1 MRPLSRLAIL
11 LTSGVFLA
19 AADAPP
25 PPPPAPPP
33 APPSAPAAAPA
44 SDVVAQR
51 GDAKLMT
58 ADIRDALSRID
69 SGVRDQL
76 LANPQA
82 LQEFVKE
89 RMIRQILL
97 VEARNAKYDQNPDA
111 MARAK
116 DAMDTAMVQLWLAS
130 RAQVDPAYPS
140 QAELQAAYEANKA
153 RFVIP
158 AQYHVQQIAI
168 LVPPTASKE
177 VEAEALKKAKDA
189 RAQVAKPKADFAE
202 IAKKMSQ
209 DPNSASKGG
218 DLGWLREDQILA
230 PVREVLRGLAENGIS
245 EPVRGADS
253 FHVVKL
259 LGTKPQSIAPLEQ
272 VKTDL
277 IAALRRAR
285 AQQETN
291 AYLEALLKSQPVQL
305 NDIGLADRLKAA
317 K

>member
-1 MRPLSRLAIL
+1 MRPLSRLAVL
-11 LTSGVFLA
+11 LTTGVFLA

-25 PPPPAPPP
+25 PAAAPPATT
-33 APPSAPAAAPA
+33 PA

-51 GDAKLMT
+51 GDVKLMT
-58 ADIRDALSRID
+58 ADIRDALNRID
-69 SGVRDQL
+69 AGVRDQL

-97 VEARNAKYDQNPDA
+97 IEARNAKYDQNPEA

-116 DAMDTAMVQLWLAS
+116 DATDTAMVQLWLAS
-130 RAQVDPAYPS
+130 RAQLDPAYPS

-153 RFVIP
+153 RFLIP

-168 LVPPTASKE
+168 LVAVNASKE
-177 VEAEALKKAKDA
+177 VEAEALKKARDA
-189 RAQVAKPKADFAE
+189 RAQVVKPKADFAE
-202 IAKKMSQ
+202 IAKKISQ

-230 PVREVLRGLAENGIS
+230 PVREVLRGLAENGIGD
-245 EPVRGADS
+245 PVRGADS
-253 FHVVKL
+253 FQVVKL
-259 LGTKPQSIAPLEQ
+259 LGTKPQSTAPLEQ
-272 VKTDL
+272 VKTEL

-285 AQQETN
+285 AQQGTN
-291 AYLEALLKSQPVQL
+291 TYLEALLKSQPVQL